1 MIKVS
6 VLYPAGPD
14 AQFNHDY
21 YRDSHMP
28 LVKKSMGDACLF
40 YTIDKGLA
48 GGEPGS
54 PPAFVAMC
62 HIFCPSVDVF
72 QAAFAPHAEE
82 IFADVPR
89 YTNIT
94 PIMVI
99 SEVVAGE
106 LHNDSTTGDAR

>member
-94 PIMVI
+94 PTLVI
-99 SEVVAGE
+99 S
-106 LHNDSTTGDAR
+106 

>member
-6 VLYPAGPD
+6 VLYPAKPD
-14 AQFNHDY
+14 ARFDHDY

-28 LVKKSMGDACLF
+28 LVKRSMGDTCLF
-40 YTIDKGLA
+40 YTIDKGVA

-54 PPAFVAMC
+54 PPPFVAMC
-62 HIFCPSVDVF
+62 HIYCDTLDAFN
-72 QAAFAPHAEE
+72 AGFAPHADE

-94 PIMVI
+94 PTMVI
-99 SEVVAGE
+99 SDVVVGQP
-106 LHNDSTTGDAR
+106 